1 MPRKSTKK
9 AVAKKSPTA
18 TVVPTKGSTASQITS
33 LINQLRAEHQAHQ
46 EAIAEIVQTFSA
58 YGIAFDGG
66 KGKTR
71 AAAKTSAPAKAGK
84 ATKGGRKAKPA
95 TKKEGA
101 KTGGRGKFPITGDQ
115 VVLDFVKA
123 SGSVSTED
131 IRKHWQA
138 IGRKGK
144 ADNNLTN
151 LVKSNQLK
159 RVKVDGQPGSRYEL
173 P

>member
-18 TVVPTKGSTASQITS
+18 LVAPTKGSTASQITS
-33 LINQLRAEHQAHQ
+33 LINQLRAEHQAHL
-46 EAIAEIVQTFSA
+46 EAIAEITRTFSA

-66 KGKTR
+66 KGKAR
-71 AAAKTSAPAKAGK
+71 AAGKTATSAKAGK
-84 ATKGGRKAKPA
+84 AAKGGRKAKSA

-101 KTGGRGKFPITGDQ
+101 KTGGRGKFPVTGDQ

-123 SGSVSTED
+123 NGSVSTEE
-131 IRKHWQA
+131 IRKHWEA

-159 RVKVDGQPGSRYEL
+159 RVKVEGKPGSRYEL

>member
-18 TVVPTKGSTASQITS
+18 LVVPSKGSTAAQITS
-33 LINQLRAEHQAHQ
+33 LIHQLRAEHQAHQ
-46 EAIAEIVQTFSA
+46 DAIAEITRTFSA
-58 YGIAFDGG
+58 YGLAFHGG
-66 KGKTR
+66 KGKVRVASKATVS
-71 AAAKTSAPAKAGK
+71 AKASKAAK
-84 ATKGGRKAKPA
+84 GRRKPKSA
-95 TKKEGA
+95 TKKEGNKA
-101 KTGGRGKFPITGDQ
+101 AGRGKFPITGDQ
-115 VVLDFVKA
+115 VVLDFVKTN
-123 SGSVSTED
+123 GSVSTEE
-131 IRKHWQA
+131 IRKHWEA

-159 RVKVDGQPGSRYEL
+159 RVKVEGKPGSRYEL

>member
-123 SGSVSTED
+123 NGSVSTEE
-131 IRKHWQA
+131 IRKHWEA

-159 RVKVDGQPGSRYEL
+159 RVKVEGTPGSRYEL